1 MGTLYVVATPIG
13 NLEDITLRAL
23 RVLREAPLIAAED
36 TRHTRKLLNHFG
48 IATRALSYHQH
59 SPAAREEA
67 ILGAL
72 AAGDVALVT
81 DAGMPGISDPGQPLV
96 AAALAA
102 GHTVVPVPG
111 PTAVIAALAASGL
124 PSDQFTFLGFLPRR
138 SAERR
143 QALAD
148 VRALPHTLIC
158 YEAPHRLLACLDDLL
173 AVLGDRPAALARELT
188 KVHEEVRRGSLAALR
203 AAAGGGGGP
212 RGEYTVLIGGA
223 PASTERAAVPETAV
237 RARLGALLAGGAS
250 TRDAA
255 RMVANEMG
263 VPQRNAY
270 RLALELGARG
280 SR

>member
-23 RVLREAPLIAAED
+23 RVLREVPLIAAED

-48 IATRALSYHQH
+48 IATRAVSYHQH
-59 SPAAREEA
+59 SPTARVTA
-67 ILGAL
+67 IVAAL
-72 AAGDVALVT
+72 AEGDVALVT

-102 GHTVVPVPG
+102 GYPVVSVPG

-138 SAERR
+138 GVERR
-143 QALAD
+143 AALRS
-148 VRALPHTLIC
+148 VCALSHTLIC
-158 YEAPHRLLACLDDLL
+158 YEAPHRLLACLDDLV

-188 KVHEEVRRGSLAALR
+188 KLHEEVRRGSLAELR
-203 AAAGGGGGP
+203 AAVEAGGGP
-212 RGEYTVLIGGA
+212 RGEYTVLIAGA
-223 PASTERAAVPETAV
+223 PVSAGPSPAPEVTV
-237 RARLGALLAGGAS
+237 RERLGALLAGGAS

-255 RMVANEMG
+255 RTVADELG
-263 VPQRNAY
+263 VPRREAY
-270 RLALELGARG
+270 RLALELGAHEHR
-280 SR
+280 

>member
-23 RVLREAPLIAAED
+23 RVLREVPLIAAED
-36 TRHTRKLLNHFG
+36 TRHTRKLLNHFA
-48 IATRALSYHQH
+48 IATRAVSYHQH
-59 SPAAREEA
+59 SPAARVEA
-67 ILGAL
+67 ILAAL

-96 AAALAA
+96 AAVLAA
-102 GHTVVPVPG
+102 GHAVVPVPG

-138 SAERR
+138 STERR
-143 QALAD
+143 QALRD

-188 KVHEEVRRGSLAALR
+188 KVHEEVQRGSLVLLR
-203 AAAGGGGGP
+203 AEAAADGGP

-223 PASTERAAVPETAV
+223 SSSAERADSPEAEV
-237 RARLGALLAGGAS
+237 RARLGVLLAGGVS

-255 RMVANEMG
+255 RQVAEELGM
-263 VPQRNAY
+263 PRREAY
-270 RLALELGARG
+270 RLALELGTARH
-280 SR
+280 R